1 MTSMPFLTPFR
12 LFGSTRLVGLVFV
25 IWGMVA
31 SIQSVPMRAEEGV
44 DSNASGSGPKTNI
57 DDEPGLLMIEGT
69 VVDENGDPVPKTRV
83 RLYSYDLM
91 GEVPAALSDAQG
103 RFRFSTNLATMWDL
117 VFVADNLKDGRKAYA
132 GTWEEETLGL
142 PAPLKLVLK
151 PPRVLEVEVRDSR
164 GEPVGDADVEA
175 LGEWSSLAHGR
186 SAPDGSLRLTVPVDA
201 KVESVFA
208 LKSGLGFD
216 CGISRVNPDG
226 AVQGFPE
233 KLSLT
238 LDGSRRVL
246 IHVRDSAGHSISG
259 ITVRP
264 WRVFKQGRS
273 FCSNFAS
280 GTGSHF
286 GTAVTDAKGIATFDW
301 LPIDFED
308 DIQFLTWSE
317 EFYLPKRTSV
327 ENDKKDDVELTMN
340 LLRRTKMSGIVLAE
354 EGTPVEG
361 IIVQAEGRG
370 QQYYFREMARTN
382 AAGRFQFKAHPD
394 QAYLVGVLD
403 NQWGALSQ
411 IVPNLVEGEPVT
423 GIKLRLSQGTVV
435 RGTVTDA
442 EGRAR
447 SNVTVELSE
456 WAESPGPDP
465 MFVCLDR
472 SAKTDSE
479 GRYQFRLGSG
489 TFDLFLPDDNQS
501 VRLEIEEQREVVQ
514 DFRVK

>member
-1 MTSMPFLTPFR
+1 M
-12 LFGSTRLVGLVFV
+12 
-25 IWGMVA
+25 
-31 SIQSVPMRAEEGV
+31 
-44 DSNASGSGPKTNI
+44 
-57 DDEPGLLMIEGT
+57 
-69 VVDENGDPVPKTRV
+69 
-83 RLYSYDLM
+83 
-91 GEVPAALSDAQG
+91 
-103 RFRFSTNLATMWDL
+103 
-117 VFVADNLKDGRKAYA
+117 
-132 GTWEEETLGL
+132 
-142 PAPLKLVLK
+142 
-151 PPRVLEVEVRDSR
+151 
-164 GEPVGDADVEA
+164 
-175 LGEWSSLAHGR
+175 
-186 SAPDGSLRLTVPVDA
+186 
-201 KVESVFA
+201 FA

-216 CGISRVNPDG
+216 CGTSRVNPDG
-226 AVQGFPE
+226 AVQGPPE

-238 LDGSRRVL
+238 LEGSRRVR
-246 IHVRDSAGHSISG
+246 IQVRDSAGHSISG

-264 WRVFKQGRS
+264 WTVFKQGRS

-280 GTGSHF
+280 GTGAHF
-286 GTAVTDAKGIATFDW
+286 GTAVTDPKGIATFDW

-317 EFYLPKRTSV
+317 DFYLPKRTSV

-442 EGRAR
+442 EGCAR